1 MIKIL
6 NKQGIKRNCLNIIT
20 AIYEKPIAN
29 IVSNGGKTEKFS
41 TKIRNKARMP
51 TLNASIPHITDAL
64 ARATEQEKN
73 QKAYKLEKTKGEEDN

>member
-6 NKQGIKRNCLNIIT
+6 NKPGIKRNCLNIT

-51 TLNASIPHITDAL
+51 TLIASM
-64 ARATEQEKN
+64 
-73 QKAYKLEKTKGEEDN
+73 